1 MLLHAEFD
9 LLGRHV
15 VKTEAQKADLAE
27 TEGGRGPPDSAGS
40 TLSYLA
46 YAVIILAGLS
56 AAQVVVVP
64 VLLGTALTVATLP
77 VWIWV
82 RPRLG
87 RVAATLLHLLAVLG
101 SIALFSLLLAA
112 AGTQFS
118 RSVRSYQK
126 EFRVLLDRLRE
137 WLSAKGL
144 ESLIPREN
152 PDDALQWTLDVFQG
166 VASLA
171 STSAF
176 VLIVTLFLILEL
188 AGLDVKLERLFAR
201 RVLSRH
207 DYLRGL
213 RETQRYLFI
222 KSLTCALTG
231 LLAGGWVWILGL
243 KNPILWGLLAFA
255 LNYIPVVG
263 SLVAGIIPVVL
274 ALVELS
280 FGGAALVG
288 IGYLVINLSIGNILE
303 PRIMGQSL
311 GLSPVAILV
320 SVALW
325 GFVLGPVGALLAVPM
340 TMVLKIQLEQSERF
354 SFVADLMDGAPAP
367 RPKAVHEHRGV
378 PLPRDAPSPSE

>member
-1 MLLHAEFD
+1 MVERGSESKGHHF
-9 LLGRHV
+9 
-15 VKTEAQKADLAE
+15 VKTEAPKADPVE
-27 TEGGRGPPDSAGS
+27 TDGSRVPRDAAGS

-56 AAQVVVVP
+56 AAQAVVVP

-77 VWIWV
+77 VSIWV

-87 RVAATLLHLLAVLG
+87 RVTATVFHLSAVLG
-101 SIALFSLLLAA
+101 SVALFSLLLAV

-118 RSVRSYQK
+118 LSVQSYRN
-126 EFRVLLDRLRE
+126 EFRGLSDRLSE
-137 WLSAKGL
+137 WLRTQGL

-152 PDDALQWTLDVFQG
+152 PEDALQWVLDAFQG

-176 VLIVTLFLILEL
+176 VLIVTLFSILEL
-188 AGLDVKLERLFAR
+188 AVLDVKLERLFAR

-213 RETQRYLFI
+213 RETQRYLLI
-222 KSLTCALTG
+222 KTLTCALTG
-231 LLAGGWVWILGL
+231 LLAGIWVWTLGL
-243 KNPILWGLLAFA
+243 TNPLLWGLLAFA
-255 LNYIPVVG
+255 LNYIPVIG
-263 SLVAGIIPVVL
+263 SLVAGIVPVVL

-280 FGGAALVG
+280 FGGAALVAV
-288 IGYLVINLSIGNILE
+288 GYLVINLSIGNILE

-311 GLSPVAILV
+311 GLSPVAILL

-340 TMVLKIQLEQSERF
+340 TMVLKIHLEQNERF
-354 SFVADLMDGAPAP
+354 SFVADLMSGAQGP
-367 RPKAVHEHRGV
+367 RPKAGGENKTR
-378 PLPRDAPSPSE
+378 APET